1 MRHTVGTPGLSVRW
15 RIWLRFGP
23 RLYTVVV
30 VPLTPTVPCLP
41 SGKDARSK
49 KDNVS
54 LGVEDT
60 QVSRKTHNL

>member
-1 MRHTVGTPGLSVRW
+1 MRHTMGITECQMEDLVQ
-15 RIWLRFGP
+15 IWSK
-23 RLYTVVV
+23 LYIAVM

-49 KDNVS
+49 KDSIS

>member
-1 MRHTVGTPGLSVRW
+1 MRHTMGIPGLNVR
-15 RIWLRFGP
+15 RKIWFRFGP
-23 RLYTVVV
+23 NLYFVVM

-49 KDNVS
+49 KDNIS

-60 QVSRKTHNL
+60 QVSRKIHNL